1 MNKKITILLS
11 LLLALGLFV
20 TGCGNTNTSVQS
32 SSEVVVAVAAPLTG
46 DYAQYGNAF
55 KMATELKAREIN
67 EAGGINGKTLKLAF
81 YDDKNDAKEAANIAQ
96 RLVDDKNILGVIGNF
111 SSSASLAAASV
122 YEAGGLVQFSPTSSH
137 SDFTKQGNYMFRNI
151 NTQAIEAPMA
161 ANMVVN
167 EMGKEKIAVIY
178 INNDWG
184 ITAKDNFINAVND
197 IGGTIVAEESFI
209 GGQTQDF
216 TSILTKI
223 NGVKPDV
230 IFVAAFYSETGMIA
244 QQLQQLGYD
253 YPLAGLS
260 ALYNEELIKL
270 AGDTVE
276 GLFLTTNFFPSD
288 SDELVNNFLNNFKEA
303 YGQDPDQF
311 AAVAYDT
318 LGMLAK
324 AIEIAGEDR
333 AAIRDELAKIANY
346 EGVTGNITFNENRDV
361 IKTMRILQIQDGK
374 FKLFK

>member
-197 IGGTIVAEESFI
+197 IGGTIIAEESFI

-346 EGVTGNITFNENRDV
+346 EGVTGNTTFNENRDV

>member
-1 MNKKITILLS
+1 MKKKIIVLLS
-11 LLLALGLFV
+11 VIMIVGLIA
-20 TGCGNTNTSVQS
+20 TGCAGSKTSTDTN
-32 SSEVVVAVAAPLTG
+32 EVVVAVTAPFTG

-55 KMATELKAREIN
+55 KTATELKQKEIN
-67 EAGGINGKTLKLAF
+67 ETGGINGKTLKLEF
-81 YDDKNDAKEAANIAQ
+81 YDDKNDAKEASNIAQ
-96 RLVDDKNILGVIGNF
+96 RLVDDKSVLGVIGNF

-122 YEAGGLVQFSPTSSH
+122 YESGGLVQFSPTASH
-137 SDFTKQGNYMFRNI
+137 TDFTKQGNYMFRNI

-161 ANMVVN
+161 ADMVVN
-167 EMGKEKIAVIY
+167 EMNKEKIAVIY

-184 ITAKDNFINAVND
+184 ITAKDHFIEAATD

-223 NGVKPDV
+223 NGTNPDV
-230 IFVAAFYSETGMIA
+230 IFIAAFYSETGMIA

-276 GLFLTTNFFPSD
+276 GLYLTTNFFPSE
-288 SDELVNNFLNNFKEA
+288 SDTIVTDFLNDYKEA
-303 YGQDPDQF
+303 YGQEPDQF

-324 AIEIAGEDR
+324 AIEVAGEDR
-333 AAIRDELAKIANY
+333 VAIRDELAKISDY
-346 EGVTGNITFNENRDV
+346 EGVTGNTTFNENRDV